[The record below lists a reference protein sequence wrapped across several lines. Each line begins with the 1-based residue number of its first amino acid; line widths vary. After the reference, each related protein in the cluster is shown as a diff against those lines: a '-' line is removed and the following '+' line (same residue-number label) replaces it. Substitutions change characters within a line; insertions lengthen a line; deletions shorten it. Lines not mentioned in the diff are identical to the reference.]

1 VARPPARLRLALRG
15 LRTIGSAGTL
25 SLAGVLASVLLIA
38 AALSFAVVLSL
49 AGVLGEL
56 LAICSQRTGD
66 DRRGARVTGE
76 WLSVETGG
84 GAAEETGERCCH
96 SEIAYCAGFHEEF
109 LSSVRSGD
117 APEVFGFDLLQ
128 LGGKNGD

>member
-1 VARPPARLRLALRG
+1 
-15 LRTIGSAGTL
+15 
-25 SLAGVLASVLLIA
+25 VLLIA
-38 AALSFAVVLSL
+38 AALAFAVVLSL

-76 WLSVETGG
+76 RLSVETGG

-96 SEIAYCAGFHEEF
+96 REIAYRAGFHEEF

-117 APEVFGFDLLQ
+117 APGVFGFDLLQ
-128 LGGKNGD
+128 LAGKNGD